1 MTFLSS
7 CSRTVVLIV
16 SGRNSAI
23 TIMVT
28 CEKIAGVG
36 SKCSGLKCTTTPCT
50 GLDCPSLTKVNQTC
64 QGVTNTGVNCLN
76 GTGVIV
82 PDALDIL
89 IKTLNSNGM
98 SLGNHMVE
106 NSLFICP
113 DKVKEQMDDLMNL
126 LRNLGKPNNYIKK
139 GNFKLPVRYSASLKK
154 TKNIFVEYYDV
165 YGKPLVVHDCRQGY
179 AMTSK
184 NDVFTKI
191 TDKSSS
197 VTVVYDYKG
206 ITIVIDPN
214 NNNFV
219 HTAISKYT
227 GVKIGRGESNTIRN
241 YIVSHIWAKTYDP
254 FYFSSLWNVV
264 IIPAHCND
272 IMDKGMN
279 THPIIPVIKELY
291 KAICYLLYNPNSYLT
306 DIENI
311 LKQNYPNVQIPR
323 IAAPSPADLQKA
335 QTCIDNGLIF
345 I

>member
-1 MTFLSS
+1 M
-7 CSRTVVLIV
+7 I
-16 SGRNSAI
+16 
-23 TIMVT
+23 T
-28 CEKIAGVG
+28 CERIAGVG
-36 SKCSGLKCTTTPCT
+36 SKCSGLDCPTTPCT

-98 SLGNHMVE
+98 SLENHMVE

-126 LRNLGKPNNYIKK
+126 LRNLGKPNNYIKNNYIKK
-139 GNFKLPVRYSASLKK
+139 GNYKLPVRYSASLKK

-197 VTVVYDYKG
+197 VTVVCDYKG

-264 IIPAHCND
+264 IIPNHCNFL
-272 IMDKGMN
+272 MDKPGTSRIHKSSATRMVAHSVQN
-279 THPIIPVIKELY
+279 LF
-291 KAICYLLYNPNSYLT
+291 KAICYLLYDPNNYLAE
-306 DIENI
+306 IENI
-311 LKQNYPNVQIPR
+311 LKHDKRDNPEIQIPR
-323 IAAPSPADLQKA
+323 VEIPESADLQKA
-335 QTCIDNGLIF
+335 QTYIDNGLIF